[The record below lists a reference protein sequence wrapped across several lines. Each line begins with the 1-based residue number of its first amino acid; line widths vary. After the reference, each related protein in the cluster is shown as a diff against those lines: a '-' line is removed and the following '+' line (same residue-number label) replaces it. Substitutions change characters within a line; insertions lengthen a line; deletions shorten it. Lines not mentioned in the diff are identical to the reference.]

1 MITLVRL
8 IFLSLSRL
16 PLAVLYAITDVLY
29 FIVYRGFGV
38 NRKLTEK
45 NLGNSFPDKN
55 AREIR
60 QLGNQAARNLLNVGA
75 EIIKGLSISE
85 EQLRRRFSV
94 KNAESVNRYFD
105 QGQSVII
112 IAAHHCNWEWVLFA
126 ASIDLKAP
134 MDALFEPLHYPSID
148 RLFLNSRTR
157 FGANM
162 ISAMGGI
169 KELVKTGKPVR
180 AIGIVGDQ
188 GPGPQERK
196 YWMQF
201 LNQDTAFYE
210 SIQTII
216 RLTKSPVFFVS
227 MKRVRR
233 GFYEIQLDEVATPP
247 YGKDMAALENYV
259 RTLEAHIKEYPAD
272 WMWAYR
278 RWRYDRGIDARYPR
292 RHRIR

>member
-1 MITLVRL
+1 MTTLVRL
-8 IFLSLSRL
+8 IFHSLSRL

-85 EQLRRRFSV
+85 EQLRRRLSV

-126 ASIDLKAP
+126 ASINLKAP

-188 GPGPQERK
+188 GP
-196 YWMQF
+196 
-201 LNQDTAFYE
+201 
-210 SIQTII
+210 I
-216 RLTKSPVFFVS
+216 RDH
-227 MKRVRR
+227 M
-233 GFYEIQLDEVATPP
+233 GEVHFEPDGDGTRLVWRCHFNSRIPGLGGAIRWFIAR
-247 YGKDMAALENYV
+247 MFRNALES
-259 RTLEAHIKEYPAD
+259 LA
-272 WMWAYR
+272 R
-278 RWRYDRGIDARYPR
+278 RHFPDARA
-292 RHRIR
+292 